1 MADSTPTPPAKQGKK
16 TSTIKRLIWIGVA
29 MACLVLFEIGDLIMH
44 IAHPVR

>member
-1 MADSTPTPPAKQGKK
+1 MADSTPPTPGQRGKIPAKM
-16 TSTIKRLIWIGVA
+16 KRLIWIGVA